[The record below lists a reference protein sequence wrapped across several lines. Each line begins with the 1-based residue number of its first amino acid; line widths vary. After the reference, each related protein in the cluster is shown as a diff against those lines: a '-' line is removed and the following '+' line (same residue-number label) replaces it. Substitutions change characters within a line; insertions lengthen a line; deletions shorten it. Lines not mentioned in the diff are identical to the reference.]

1 MTFLRVAG
9 MLGRG
14 GSRAER
20 ARARLIAA
28 GAALATWFLFGAANV
43 LALHGQLDDRLGPIA
58 NRGTRPG
65 TAFALGLM
73 MLPIA
78 AFLYQTGRLAS
89 ADRERRLAALRL
101 AGATP
106 AEVRLLGVLQTT
118 RSAALGTVCGA
129 IAYVLLQWSIRGL
142 LLHLPTTASGV
153 PPALGLAAMAL
164 VITVATVSG
173 LLAGRHVITSPLG
186 VTRRATRRPPGPY
199 VLLVPVLGCVPMVAR
214 FVGVPVPY
222 GPYSLILCA
231 GLIPVGLMLST
242 SRLVWASARIA
253 GRRARSAETL
263 LAARALEAD
272 ARPWGRTM
280 AVLSLAVAIGSG
292 TGWIEAGIM
301 DQRHTLDP
309 FWLTSF
315 TLVNLALLVAM
326 AAAAAA
332 LLVHQAEYLMEHGPV
347 LANLRATGVAD
358 GRLRRV
364 LARQGIIAAVLP
376 CCIAALIGFVG
387 LADTGAL
394 YNDTWALWPVTNA
407 VLMTALGLLAA
418 TLTTRAS
425 RRRLGRAVSP
435 GRLRT
440 E

>member
-1 MTFLRVAG
+1 MTLLRIAG

-65 TAFALGLM
+65 TAFAFGLM
-73 MLPIA
+73 ILPIA
-78 AFLYQTGRLAS
+78 ALLYQTGRLAS

-106 AEVRLLGVLQTT
+106 AEVRLLGALETT
-118 RSAALGTVCGA
+118 RSAAVGTVGGA
-129 IAYVLLQWSIRGL
+129 IAYVLLEWSIRGL
-142 LLHLPTTASGV
+142 LLHLPTTAAGV
-153 PPALGLAAMAL
+153 PPILGLAAMAL
-164 VITVATVSG
+164 VIAVAAVCG

-186 VTRRATRRPPGPY
+186 VTRRAVRRPPGRY
-199 VLLVPVLGCVPMVAR
+199 VLLVLVLGCALVI
-214 FVGVPVPY
+214 GVP
-222 GPYSLILCA
+222 GPYRPLSFLLGA
-231 GLIPVGLMLST
+231 VLFAVGMMLST
-242 SRLVWASARIA
+242 SRLIWASARIA

-272 ARPWGRTM
+272 ARTWGRTM
-280 AVLSLAVAIGSG
+280 AVVGLAVAIGG
-292 TGWIEAGIM
+292 RTGWIEAEIM
-301 DQRHTLDP
+301 DDRHTLDP

-315 TLVNLALLVAM
+315 TLVDLALLVAM
-326 AAAAAA
+326 AVAAAA

-347 LANLRATGVAD
+347 LATLRATGVAD
-358 GRLRRV
+358 GQLRRV
-364 LARQGIIAAVLP
+364 LMRQGLIAAILP
-376 CCIAALIGFVG
+376 CTVAALVG
-387 LADTGAL
+387 SVSLADLGAL
-394 YNDTWALWPVTNA
+394 HGATRTWWPATNA
-407 VLMTALGLLAA
+407 VVMAALGVLAA
-418 TLTTRAS
+418 TLATKAS
-425 RRRLGRAVSP
+425 KRRLQRATSP
-435 GRLRT
+435 GHLRT

>member
-1 MTFLRVAG
+1 M
-9 MLGRG
+9 
-14 GSRAER
+14 
-20 ARARLIAA
+20 
-28 GAALATWFLFGAANV
+28 
-43 LALHGQLDDRLGPIA
+43 
-58 NRGTRPG
+58 
-65 TAFALGLM
+65 
-73 MLPIA
+73 
-78 AFLYQTGRLAS
+78 
-89 ADRERRLAALRL
+89 
-101 AGATP
+101 
-106 AEVRLLGVLQTT
+106 
-118 RSAALGTVCGA
+118 
-129 IAYVLLQWSIRGL
+129 
-142 LLHLPTTASGV
+142 
-153 PPALGLAAMAL
+153 
-164 VITVATVSG
+164 
-173 LLAGRHVITSPLG
+173 
-186 VTRRATRRPPGPY
+186 
-199 VLLVPVLGCVPMVAR
+199 
-214 FVGVPVPY
+214 
-222 GPYSLILCA
+222 
-231 GLIPVGLMLST
+231 
-242 SRLVWASARIA
+242 VWASARIA

-435 GRLRT
+435 AAYARNDQRTGRRPRATREVSVIVPFSTCRLCAVPLQIKLYCAGRRRPWRG
-440 E
+440 